1 MGYNRAKRK
10 MAKQNKKEEIQ
21 SRREFFKNA
30 AKKSLPIVAA
40 AMLASAPVITRAAET
55 SMDCNDACYMGCSWG
70 CTGGCKIDCEGGCK
84 TSCRGTCQNGC
95 SGCKGTCEGSCKG
108 YCGGNCSVSR

>member
-1 MGYNRAKRK
+1 ME
-10 MAKQNKKEEIQ
+10 KQNKKEEIQ

-40 AMLASAPVITRAAET
+40 AMLASTPLITKAAET
-55 SMDCNDACYMGCSWG
+55 SMGCNDACYMGCAYG
-70 CTGGCKIDCEGGCK
+70 CIGGCKIDCEGGCK
-84 TSCRGTCQNGC
+84 TTCQGTCKNGC
-95 SGCKGTCEGSCKG
+95 SGCKGTCEGTCKG